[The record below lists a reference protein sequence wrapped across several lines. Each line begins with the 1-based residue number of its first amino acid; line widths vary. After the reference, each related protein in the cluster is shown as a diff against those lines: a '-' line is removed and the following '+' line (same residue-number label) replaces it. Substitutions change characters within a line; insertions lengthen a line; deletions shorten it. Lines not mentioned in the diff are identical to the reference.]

1 MATKLARLDPNP
13 AGSVIDL
20 PPRSGSIIQI
30 YGSADL
36 LGSIKN
42 IYRSGTLRSK
52 YFSVTKGLLVVFF
65 LLVSEVDYLWGTLIL
80 PPRYMA

>member
-1 MATKLARLDPNP
+1 MIYYCTAPVRQYTSLMATKLARLDPNP

-36 LGSIKN
+36 HDSIKN
-42 IYRSGTLRSK
+42 IYRSGKLRSK
-52 YFSVTKGLLVVFF
+52 YFNFI
-65 LLVSEVDYLWGTLIL
+65 W
-80 PPRYMA
+80 